1 MKITLSNPYDFD
13 GVTYTEFEAD
23 LDALT
28 GRDVVAAKR
37 EWARQG
43 NFSVMITAD
52 AEFAAF
58 LAAKA
63 AKKPYEFFDN
73 LPAKDYCRIS
83 QEVINFLNS

>member
-1 MKITLSNPYDFD
+1 MKITLSKPYEFD
-13 GVTYTEFEAD
+13 GVTYNELEID

-43 NFSVMITAD
+43 NVAAVISID
-52 AEFAAF
+52 LEFATF

-63 AKKPYEFFDN
+63 ARKPYEFFDA
-73 LPAKDYCRIS
+73 LPAKDYCRVA
-83 QEVINFLNS
+83 QEVINFLIG